1 MAADKPL
8 DAASLAKHFRRG
20 AKAEP
25 AIARVL
31 ASLARLGHAHSPD
44 GRVFALRRAA

>member
-1 MAADKPL
+1 L
-8 DAASLAKHFRRG
+8 DAASLAKLFRQG

-31 ASLARLGHAHSPD
+31 ASLARQGHAHSPD